1 MPNKPGSENQ
11 DEILFERRKF
21 ARIDGT
27 FVVSY
32 TDITTQERKSDISQ
46 TKNISLGGILFTTD
60 KVFSSGA
67 ILKLRLRLP
76 DAPDYI
82 NIKVRVVESR
92 QRVKGLLCETRAK
105 FISIREEDKAYIS
118 KVVESSLK
126 KRKKISKDGNSEIQ
140 D

>member
-126 KRKKISKDGNSEIQ
+126 KRKKK
-140 D
+140 